1 MGNSRDKGSSA
12 RAEFKSEVDEL
23 TKIPLQDIKND
34 EAEAV
39 ENGHSEPLYESDDND
54 IPARETWAKKV
65 EFILA
70 SIGYAV
76 GLGNVWRFP
85 YLVFEN
91 GGGAFL
97 IPYLTM
103 LFLCGMPLFCM
114 ELSIGQYFSLGPVT
128 SWTALCPIAKGKREF
143 LVSCLINCLFLKNC
157 VVVRNREKG

>member
-1 MGNSRDKGSSA
+1 MGNSRGKEPGAD
-12 RAEFKSEVDEL
+12 AELKNEADRL
-23 TKIPLQDIKND
+23 TKIPLQDMKND

-39 ENGHSEPLYESDDND
+39 ENGHSILLGSNSDL
-54 IPARETWAKKV
+54 PARETWAKKM

-85 YLVFEN
+85 YLVFQN

-97 IPYLTM
+97 IPYFTM
-103 LFLCGMPLFCM
+103 LLVCGMPLFCM

-128 SWTALCPIAKGKREF
+128 SWTALCPIAKGMKIYF
-143 LVSCLINCLFLKNC
+143 C
-157 VVVRNREKG
+157 

>member
-1 MGNSRDKGSSA
+1 MGNSKEKGSND
-12 RAEFKSEVDEL
+12 EYQNEIDEL
-23 TKIPLQDIKND
+23 AKIPLQEMKND

-39 ENGHSEPLYESDDND
+39 ENGHSIPHYNTDDND
-54 IPARETWAKKV
+54 IPARETWSKKI

-85 YLVFEN
+85 YLVFQN

-97 IPYLTM
+97 IPYFTM

-128 SWTALCPIAKGKREF
+128 SWTALCPLAKGERRHF
-143 LVSCLINCLFLKNC
+143 YFC
-157 VVVRNREKG
+157 VLHCVFV